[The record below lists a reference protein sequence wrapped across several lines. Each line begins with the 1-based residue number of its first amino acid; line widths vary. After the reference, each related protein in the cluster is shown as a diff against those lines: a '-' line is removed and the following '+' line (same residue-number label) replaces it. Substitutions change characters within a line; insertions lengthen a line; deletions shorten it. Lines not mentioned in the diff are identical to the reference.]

1 MAEYRK
7 IDSMEEAKK
16 RHNKTC
22 LRKKLIM
29 AIQSIRDK
37 ETREKIAKAVADV
50 LVDLNKEVLCKCRK
64 CKAMER

>member
-1 MAEYRK
+1 MTELQ
-7 IDSMEEAKK
+7 E

-37 ETREKIAKAVADV
+37 NTREKIAKAVADV
-50 LVDLNKEVLCKCRK
+50 LVDLNKGILCKCNK
-64 CKAMER
+64 CQKMER